1 MWSAMVRKWFAGL
14 KAVGI
19 TRGYGAGG
27 RGTREK
33 HYDAYK
39 TLADRGELNARVFWT
54 TIRQPATPAEVGKVL
69 AEIQQHT
76 PFQGSDTFDNIG
88 WGNSVYQPATTTL
101 PPNNVVATPR
111 EMRQL
116 RRTP

>member
-76 PFQGSDTFDNIG
+76 PFQGSDTFDNIASG
-88 WGNSVYQPATTTL
+88 EPVYQPPPTNLLRHAFL
-101 PPNNVVATPR
+101 PIPNPIR
-111 EMRQL
+111 EL
-116 RRTP
+116 